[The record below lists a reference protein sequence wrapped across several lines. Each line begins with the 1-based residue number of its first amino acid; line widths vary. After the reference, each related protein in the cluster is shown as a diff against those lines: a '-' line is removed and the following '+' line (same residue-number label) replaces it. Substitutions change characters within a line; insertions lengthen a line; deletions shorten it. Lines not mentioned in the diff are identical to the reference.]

1 MVRGRRVLACALACA
16 ALARAQT
23 SAAGSSSCLD
33 ATYGLAQC
41 VGLDPG
47 ELSVYE
53 IYALASA
60 FVTPPTGGGAAGA
73 EAGAGAARGPVA
85 ALECA
90 CAGASAPAFAL
101 AQAAPGAQ
109 AVGAC
114 ASLAASVVAFD
125 AACRAQGLTP
135 NATAALGAGSP
146 CDGNLDG
153 LPGAPGGG
161 GGGAPRNASAL
172 AVLSTLGEHYDELS
186 AGCQDY
192 LGGSGA
198 DDVSRCAT
206 EVRGER
212 AARARAER
220 AAARPRAGA

>member
-1 MVRGRRVLACALACA
+1 M
-16 ALARAQT
+16 
-23 SAAGSSSCLD
+23 S
-33 ATYGLAQC
+33 
-41 VGLDPG
+41 
-47 ELSVYE
+47 
-53 IYALASA
+53 
-60 FVTPPTGGGAAGA
+60 
-73 EAGAGAARGPVA
+73 
-85 ALECA
+85 
-90 CAGASAPAFAL
+90 SAPALTASRSWN
-101 AQAAPGAQ
+101 PCCT
-109 AVGAC
+109 C

-146 CDGNLDG
+146 CDGDLDG
-153 LPGAPGGG
+153 LAGAP

-172 AVLSTLGEHYDELS
+172 EVLSTLGEHYDELS